1 MALVEFVFPL
11 SIAFVLS
18 LVFALLT
25 RRSLTRA
32 GFLWFFLLVFLSSW
46 AGGIWIGPFG
56 PRLAG
61 VHWLPFLLFGVIAAG
76 MFVFFVPRRP
86 PKGRHETLE
95 ILQEMKDKRDLEKAA
110 YISFGIFFWV
120 LMLTLIAA
128 IVVRYVMRS

>member
-1 MALVEFVFPL
+1 MALLEFVFSFFVAL
-11 SIAFVLS
+11 VLS
-18 LVFALLT
+18 LAFALLT
-25 RRSLTRA
+25 HRSVTRA
-32 GFLWFFLLVFLSSW
+32 AFFWFFLLVLFTSW

-56 PRLAG
+56 PSLAG
-61 VHWLPFLLFGVIAAG
+61 VNWLPFLLFGLIAAG

-95 ILQEMKDKRDLEKAA
+95 ILEEMKDKRDLEKAA

-120 LMLTLIAA
+120 LMFTLIAA